1 MNHSRGLNNKI
12 NRLHGRCLRIIY
24 DDKCS
29 NFEELLNKDNS
40 VSIHNHNIQALA
52 IELYKVANDMSPEV
66 ISGVF
71 QVRDTLYYNLRNNS
85 QKLIQ
90 FIVFIAEWNQHLIWD
105 QRFGNK
111 FLLKLEIKNPLIVL
125 KEKSKNGNQLIV
137 HAEFVKRLCPI

>member
-12 NRLHGRCLRIIY
+12 NRLHERCLRIIY

-71 QVRDTLYYNLRNNS
+71 KVRDTLYYNLRNNS

-90 FIVFIAEWNQHLIWD
+90 FIVFITEWNQHLIWD
-105 QRFGNK
+105 QRFG
-111 FLLKLEIKNPLIVL
+111 
-125 KEKSKNGNQLIV
+125 IV